1 MSAKTRGMRNNNPLN
16 IRRGANKWL
25 GEVDSI
31 RGVRDADFCQ
41 FSSLAYGYRAAIR
54 IFFTYQSKYRCK
66 TIREIITRWA
76 PPIENNTRA
85 YINRVVNDINIAQPN
100 ACITADTEIDLKF
113 DSVVLTNLLCAMMTV
128 ENGRMAGAEDREAIK
143 RAIGS
148 VFH

>member
-41 FSSLAYGYRAAIR
+41 FSSLMYGYRAAIK
-54 IFFTYQSKYRCK
+54 ILLTYQSKYGCK
-66 TIREIITRWA
+66 TIRKIINRWA

-85 YINRVVNDINIAQPN
+85 YINRVVNDINKAQPN
-100 ACITADTEIDLKF
+100 AGITADTEIDLKF

-128 ENGRMAGAEDREAIK
+128 ENGRMADAGDREAIK
-143 RAIGS
+143 RAIVS